1 MIWCVHEMH
10 VRYFHKFCSVTDAVL
25 DGFCGLDHF
34 RGLTGWAAR
43 HTVFAV
49 GITALFY
56 PVRPGLASAVRFRVF
71 TEVVAAHEA
80 LVAHRTGE
88 SLFPG
93 VCA

>member
-1 MIWCVHEMH
+1 MCLT
-10 VRYFHKFCSVTDAVL
+10 FSVVLLATNTVL

-34 RGLTGWAAR
+34 RRLTGRAAR
-43 HTVFAV
+43 DAVFAV

-56 PVRPGLASAVRFRVF
+56 PVRPGLTGAVCFHVF
-71 TEVVAAHEA
+71 TEVVTAHEA

-93 VCA
+93 VRA